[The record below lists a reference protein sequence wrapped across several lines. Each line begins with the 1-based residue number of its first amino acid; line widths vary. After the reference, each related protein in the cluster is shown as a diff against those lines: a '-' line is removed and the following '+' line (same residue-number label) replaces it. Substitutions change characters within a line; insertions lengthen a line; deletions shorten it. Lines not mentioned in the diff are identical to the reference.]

1 MSLPQKS
8 KTIILV
14 LIIFGALIITVIR
27 VLSALQKDNA
37 KQINSNIISS
47 FSKSYFNTGNSESK
61 KVLLFVDFTD
71 FGCSSCSEGVAAI
84 CRSLNSELKVKER
97 KNVLIMI
104 RKRKGTEEYYSW
116 LVKDWRKENDI
127 VFPIMVDKDN
137 FFEQTGINKTS
148 VAIIDKDQKVIEY
161 KEFPMQG
168 KEIRRILSKF
178 LN

>member
-1 MSLPQKS
+1 
-8 KTIILV
+8 
-14 LIIFGALIITVIR
+14 
-27 VLSALQKDNA
+27 
-37 KQINSNIISS
+37 
-47 FSKSYFNTGNSESK
+47 
-61 KVLLFVDFTD
+61 
-71 FGCSSCSEGVAAI
+71 
-84 CRSLNSELKVKER
+84 
-97 KNVLIMI
+97 MI